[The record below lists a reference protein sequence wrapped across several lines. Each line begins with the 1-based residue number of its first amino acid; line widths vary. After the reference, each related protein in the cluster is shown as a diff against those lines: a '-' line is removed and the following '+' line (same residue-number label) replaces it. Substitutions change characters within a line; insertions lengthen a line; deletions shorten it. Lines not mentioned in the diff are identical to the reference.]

1 MALDA
6 GATMTQRSFS
16 DVLAEGR
23 ITTPDDAVRALTMG
37 AHAVVVGSAITHP
50 TSITRRFVSV
60 VGDSAPT
67 QVDDPLPSS

>member
-1 MALDA
+1 M
-6 GATMTQRSFS
+6 
-16 DVLAEGR
+16 
-23 ITTPDDAVRALTMG
+23 PDDAARAPTMG